1 MPPEVY
7 VPDDPWDIKY
17 SRTAFKNG
25 VAKEDIEHVIFLP
38 RYRLKIFRGRASYH
52 DTEFSGGD
60 QSNVLRPTFVRAT
73 LSGHRIEVGFR
84 RDFRYK
90 KEICYVFHA
99 RYL

>member
-1 MPPEVY
+1 VPPKAY
-7 VPDDPWDIKY
+7 IPYDPWNIVY

-25 VAKEDIEHVIFLP
+25 VPEEDIEHVILLP
-38 RYRLKIFRGRASYH
+38 VHRLKVFRGRASEH
-52 DTEFSGGD
+52 DEEFSGGD
-60 QSNVLRPTFVRAT
+60 PSNVLRPTMVRAT

-90 KEICYVFHA
+90 EEVCYVFHA